1 MFFPFLDIFGNM
13 SKKKDVKKEFHDFID
28 KISENGIMIYSCES
42 VFKLS
47 YSRSGQRM
55 KKSDRQVFH
64 ALILVFQ
71 FGINMLVPIFM
82 CSLLGIWIGDKTG
95 ISWMMIPF
103 FFVGALAGFTNI
115 YKMAR
120 KLYDKEDGDHRHA
133 KKN

>member
-1 MFFPFLDIFGNM
+1 
-13 SKKKDVKKEFHDFID
+13 
-28 KISENGIMIYSCES
+28 
-42 VFKLS
+42 
-47 YSRSGQRM
+47 M

-120 KLYDKEDGDHRHA
+120 KLYDKEDGDRRHA

>member
-1 MFFPFLDIFGNM
+1 M
-13 SKKKDVKKEFHDFID
+13 KKEN
-28 KISENGIMIYSCES
+28 SQIM
-42 VFKLS
+42 
-47 YSRSGQRM
+47 R
-55 KKSDRQVFH
+55 

-82 CSLLGIWIGDKTG
+82 CSLAGIWIGNKTG

-103 FFVGALAGFTNI
+103 FFVGALAGGTNV

-120 KLYDKEDGDHRHA
+120 REWKEPDKDAKHA